1 MTERDVAD
9 LGLYNKYI
17 LIMKNFSLR
26 GLSGALLLLVIHA
39 SCSNDDDFLTFK
51 FNENGECYYPS
62 ASVISAER
70 FEETVVGYGWKHVST
85 HEIGQ
90 DGECMKEEY
99 YAGLDG
105 ASPSYYYFESA
116 ASLKTYMHV
125 DAYPVNGFRTS
136 AYKYIDAN
144 RVVVNNQHMIL
155 QILSV
160 DKDLLKAVEY
170 LGVRAGGTKI
180 YGYVT
185 YKRMAEQEL
194 AECQKSYP
202 VDLSDLKDLAISV
215 TGENVFVNG
224 KTFEFDVLESNGA
237 YIVKALNEETCSITC
252 NDNHVNVK
260 LLKSSATITVSDIL
274 KHRRFWLFSTDEE
287 LEPTGTDIYDF
298 TYTEL
303 ALNEN
308 KELVAPDG
316 YVLNYKSARMETK
329 ARKEYYG
336 SILSHYN
343 PSGLAVVDT
352 GKQVRFFR
360 LNRGEIYLNELL
372 PQTVLD
378 ELAEAGKGH
387 AIEYKLE
394 LVNAAGVVFQV
405 LPFKVVY
412 K

>member
-1 MTERDVAD
+1 MANVRIWRVLGML
-9 LGLYNKYI
+9 LGLVVC
-17 LIMKNFSLR
+17 S
-26 GLSGALLLLVIHA
+26 
-39 SCSNDDDFLTFK
+39 SCGDDNEYPAFK
-51 FNENGECYYPS
+51 FGEDGICYYPS
-62 ASVISAER
+62 VSAISQES

-85 HEIGQ
+85 HEIKEN
-90 DGECMKEEY
+90 GECLKEEY

-105 ASPSYYYFESA
+105 AGPSYYYFESA
-116 ASLKTYMHV
+116 ASLKTFMHV

-144 RVVVNNQHMIL
+144 RVVVNNQHMIW

-170 LGVRAGGTKI
+170 LGVRADRIKV

-185 YKRMAEQEL
+185 YKRMTEQEL
-194 AECQKSYP
+194 AECRESYP
-202 VDLSDLKDLAISV
+202 VDLSNLKDLVISV
-215 TGENVFVNG
+215 TEENVFVNG
-224 KTFEFDVLESNGA
+224 KEFEFDVLESNGA
-237 YIVKALNEETCSITC
+237 YIVKALNEGTCSITC
-252 NDNHVNVK
+252 DDNHVKVK

-303 ALNEN
+303 ILDKS

-329 ARKEYYG
+329 AREEYYG
-336 SILSHYN
+336 SILSKYN

-352 GKQVRFFR
+352 DKQVRFFR

-372 PQTVLD
+372 PPTVLD
-378 ELAEAGKGH
+378 ELAEAGEGH
-387 AIEYKLE
+387 VIEYKLE
-394 LVNAAGVVFQV
+394 LVNAAGAVFQV

>member
-1 MTERDVAD
+1 MANVRIWRVLGML
-9 LGLYNKYI
+9 LGLVVC
-17 LIMKNFSLR
+17 S
-26 GLSGALLLLVIHA
+26 
-39 SCSNDDDFLTFK
+39 SCGDDNEYPAFK
-51 FNENGECYYPS
+51 FGEDGICYYPS
-62 ASVISAER
+62 VSAISQES

-85 HEIGQ
+85 HEIREN
-90 DGECMKEEY
+90 GECLKEEY

-105 ASPSYYYFESA
+105 AGPSYYYFESA
-116 ASLKTYMHV
+116 ASLKTFMHV

-144 RVVVNNQHMIL
+144 RVVVNNQHMIW

-170 LGVRAGGTKI
+170 LGVRADGIKV

-185 YKRMAEQEL
+185 YKRMTEQEL
-194 AECQKSYP
+194 AECRESYP
-202 VDLSDLKDLAISV
+202 VDLSNLKDLAISV
-215 TGENVFVNG
+215 TEENVFVNG
-224 KTFEFDVLESNGA
+224 KEFEFDVLESNGA
-237 YIVKALNEETCSITC
+237 YIVKALNEGTCSITC
-252 NDNHVNVK
+252 DDNHVKVK

-303 ALNEN
+303 ILDKS

-329 ARKEYYG
+329 AREEYYG
-336 SILSHYN
+336 SILSKYN

-352 GKQVRFFR
+352 DKQVRFFR

-372 PQTVLD
+372 PPTVLD
-378 ELAEAGKGH
+378 ELAEAGEGH

-394 LVNAAGVVFQV
+394 LVNAAGAVFQV

>member
-1 MTERDVAD
+1 MANVRIWRVLGML
-9 LGLYNKYI
+9 LGLVVC
-17 LIMKNFSLR
+17 S
-26 GLSGALLLLVIHA
+26 
-39 SCSNDDDFLTFK
+39 SCGDDNEYPVFK
-51 FNENGECYYPS
+51 FGEDGTCYYPS
-62 ASVISAER
+62 VSAISQES

-85 HEIGQ
+85 HEIREN
-90 DGECMKEEY
+90 GECLKEEY

-105 ASPSYYYFESA
+105 AGPSYYYFESA
-116 ASLKTYMHV
+116 ASLKTFMHV

-144 RVVVNNQHMIL
+144 RVVVNNQHMIW

-170 LGVRAGGTKI
+170 LGVRADGIKV
-180 YGYVT
+180 YGYAT
-185 YKRMAEQEL
+185 YKRMTEQEL
-194 AECQKSYP
+194 AECRESYP
-202 VDLSDLKDLAISV
+202 VDLSNLKDLVISV
-215 TGENVFVNG
+215 TEENVFVNG
-224 KTFEFDVLESNGA
+224 KEFEFDVLESNGA
-237 YIVKALNEETCSITC
+237 YIVKALNEGTCSITC
-252 NDNHVNVK
+252 DDNHVKVK

-303 ALNEN
+303 ILDKS

-329 ARKEYYG
+329 AREEYYG
-336 SILSHYN
+336 SILSKYN

-352 GKQVRFFR
+352 DKQVRFFR

-372 PQTVLD
+372 PPTVLD
-378 ELAEAGKGH
+378 ELAEAGEGH
-387 AIEYKLE
+387 VIEYKLE
-394 LVNAAGVVFQV
+394 LVNAAGAVFQV

>member
-1 MTERDVAD
+1 MANVRIWRVLGIL
-9 LGLYNKYI
+9 LGLVVC
-17 LIMKNFSLR
+17 S
-26 GLSGALLLLVIHA
+26 
-39 SCSNDDDFLTFK
+39 SCGDDNEYPVFK
-51 FNENGECYYPS
+51 FGEDGTCYYPS
-62 ASVISAER
+62 VSAISQES
-70 FEETVVGYGWKHVST
+70 FEETVVGYCWKHVST
-85 HEIGQ
+85 HEIREN
-90 DGECMKEEY
+90 GECLKEEY

-105 ASPSYYYFESA
+105 AGPSYYYFESA
-116 ASLKTYMHV
+116 ASLKTFMHV

-144 RVVVNNQHMIL
+144 RVVVNNQHMIW

-160 DKDLLKAVEY
+160 DKDLLKTVEY
-170 LGVRAGGTKI
+170 LGVREDGIKV

-185 YKRMAEQEL
+185 YKRMTEQEL
-194 AECQKSYP
+194 AECRESYP
-202 VDLSDLKDLAISV
+202 VDLSNLKDLVISV
-215 TGENVFVNG
+215 TEENVFVNG
-224 KTFEFDVLESNGA
+224 KEFEFDVLESNGA
-237 YIVKALNEETCSITC
+237 YIVKALNEGTCSITYD
-252 NDNHVNVK
+252 DNHVKVK

-303 ALNEN
+303 ILDKS

-329 ARKEYYG
+329 AREEYYG
-336 SILSHYN
+336 SILSKYN

-352 GKQVRFFR
+352 DKQVRFFR

-372 PQTVLD
+372 PPTVLD
-378 ELAEAGKGH
+378 ELAEASEGH
-387 AIEYKLE
+387 VIEYKLE
-394 LVNAAGVVFQV
+394 LVNAAGAVFQV

>member
-1 MTERDVAD
+1 MANVRIWRVLGML
-9 LGLYNKYI
+9 LGLVVC
-17 LIMKNFSLR
+17 S
-26 GLSGALLLLVIHA
+26 
-39 SCSNDDDFLTFK
+39 SCGDDNEYPVFK
-51 FNENGECYYPS
+51 FGEDGTCYYPS
-62 ASVISAER
+62 VSAISQES

-85 HEIGQ
+85 HEIKEN
-90 DGECMKEEY
+90 GECLKEEY

-105 ASPSYYYFESA
+105 AGPSYYYFESA
-116 ASLKTYMHV
+116 ASLKTFMHV

-136 AYKYIDAN
+136 AYKYINAN
-144 RVVVNNQHMIL
+144 RVVVNNQHMIW

-160 DKDLLKAVEY
+160 DKDLLKVVEY
-170 LGVRAGGTKI
+170 LGVCADGIKV

-185 YKRMAEQEL
+185 YKRMTEQEL
-194 AECQKSYP
+194 AECRESYP
-202 VDLSDLKDLAISV
+202 VDLSNLKDLVISV
-215 TGENVFVNG
+215 TEESVFVNG
-224 KTFEFDVLESNGA
+224 KEFEFDVLESNGA
-237 YIVKALNEETCSITC
+237 YIVKALNEGTCSITYD
-252 NDNHVNVK
+252 DNHVKVK

-303 ALNEN
+303 MLDKS

-329 ARKEYYG
+329 AREEYYG
-336 SILSHYN
+336 SILSKYN

-352 GKQVRFFR
+352 DKQVRFFR

-372 PQTVLD
+372 PPTVLD
-378 ELAEAGKGH
+378 ELAEAGEGH

-394 LVNAAGVVFQV
+394 LVNAAGAVFQV